1 MAPIEIVLV
10 VVAVAAGSLVQASAG
25 IGIALVASPVLMAV
39 DPAFVPLPLIL
50 GGTVVGI
57 RNVTMEFS
65 GFDAKRWRKCLLGA
79 PVGLVLGELALA
91 GLSER
96 GLTLAVGVLVVLS
109 VVAVGSGWKPPSR
122 RWMSVLAGVL
132 TAFTLRVAA
141 LPGPPYAILHHDD
154 PPQVLRPNLAGFVMV
169 LSAVVTV
176 RLLVGGAIDGAA
188 VGRIALVMGSAV
200 IGLVLA
206 PPVRRWVDG
215 EWFRP
220 GLLGVCGLGGLAT
233 IVGALI

>member
-1 MAPIEIVLV
+1 VTPIEIVLV

-25 IGIALVASPVLMAV
+25 IGIALVAGPVLVAV

-50 GGTVVGI
+50 GGLVVGF

-65 GFDAKRWRKCLLGA
+65 GFDAKRWWKCLLGS
-79 PVGLVLGELALA
+79 PVGLVAAEVAVG

-96 GLTLAVGVLVVLS
+96 GLTLAVGALVVLS
-109 VVAVGSGWKPPSR
+109 VVAVGSGWKPPAR
-122 RWMSVLAGVL
+122 RWTSVLAGAL
-132 TAFTLRVAA
+132 SAFTLRVAA

-154 PPQVLRPNLAGFVMV
+154 PPHVLRPNISAFVMV
-169 LSAVVTV
+169 MSAVVTV
-176 RLLVGGAIDGAA
+176 RLLAGGAIDGAE
-188 VGRIALVMGSAV
+188 VERIGLVMGSAV

-206 PPVRRWVDG
+206 PPVRRWVDR

-220 GLLGVCGLGGLAT
+220 VLLGICGLGGLAT
-233 IVGALI
+233 IVGALV